1 MANKNK
7 KKSSMSAYTILFI
20 IIIVVAI
27 FTWIVPPG
35 QYVENDQGVMVYQ
48 QMEQSNPQGI
58 YNILSAPIAG
68 FFDAIDI
75 ALFVLVIGG
84 FIGIVM
90 ASGAMEAGIASI
102 LKRNKGKEQ
111 KLIPILMILF
121 AIGGTTYGMA
131 EETIA
136 FYPLIIPIFIA
147 AGYDVITAVMVIMLG
162 AGVGVLGSTI
172 NPFAIG
178 VASEAAGI
186 GLGEGIM
193 LRFVLWAVVVAM
205 AIYLTMRYAK
215 KVKENPETSV
225 VADMREENYKHF
237 VGDKNEDEIPEM
249 TSRRKWILVLF
260 ALTFVVMIL
269 GVIPW
274 AYKFDI
280 MVFDN
285 LYNKL
290 AEFKILGF
298 EPNTADAYWD
308 HYDALKTQSAALGDW
323 WFGQMTVL
331 FFIMSIVIGKVAKF
345 SEGEIV
351 EHFITGARDLL
362 GVALIVGMSR
372 GIKVVMEAG
381 YMSDTI
387 LYYGSESLKKL
398 GSVVFINLTY
408 LFYIPLSFLVPSTSG
423 LAGASIPIMG
433 PMGELVFGGSKA
445 GASLVITAFSAASGV
460 VNLITP
466 TSGVVMGGLAIA
478 RVPYGKWFKHVL
490 KFLVALVIVTM
501 IILTIGV
508 FIG

>member
-1 MANKNK
+1 MSK
-7 KKSSMSAYTILFI
+7 KKRSSMSAYTILFI
-20 IIIVVAI
+20 IIIVVAA

-35 QYVENDQGVMVYQ
+35 QYTDVDGVMVYE
-48 QMEQSNPQGI
+48 QMAESNPQGI

-75 ALFVLVIGG
+75 ALFVIVIGG

-90 ASGAMEAGIASI
+90 ASGAMEAGIAAI
-102 LKRNKGKEQ
+102 LKKNKGKEHT
-111 KLIPILMILF
+111 LIPILMVLF

-136 FYPLIIPIFIA
+136 FYPLIIPIFLA
-147 AGYDVITAVMVIMLG
+147 AGYDVVTAVMVIMLG
-162 AGVGVLGSTI
+162 AGVGVLGSTV

-186 GLGEGIM
+186 GLGEGLA
-193 LRFVLWAVVVAM
+193 LRFVLWIVVVIA
-205 AIYLTMRYAK
+205 AIYLTMKYAK
-215 KVKENPETSV
+215 KVKEDPTKSI
-225 VADMREENYKHF
+225 VADMREDNLKHF
-237 VGDKNEDEIPEM
+237 IGDADKEEVPEM
-249 TSRRKWILVLF
+249 TGRRKCVL
-260 ALTFVVMIL
+260 ALFGLSFVIMIL

-280 MVFDN
+280 LFFDN
-285 LYNKL
+285 LYNAL
-290 AEFKILGF
+290 AKIKILGF
-298 EPNTADAYWD
+298 EPNTAPAYWD

-351 EHFITGARDLL
+351 EHFIAGAKDLL

-387 LYYGSESLKKL
+387 LFYGSESLKSL
-398 GSVVFINLTY
+398 GKVVFVNLTY

-433 PMGELVFGGSKA
+433 PMGQLIFGGSTA
-445 GASLVITAFSAASGV
+445 GSSLVITAFSAASGV

-478 RVPYGKWFKHVL
+478 RVPYGTWFKHVF
-490 KFLVALVIVTM
+490 KFLIALAVITM
-501 IILTIGV
+501 VILTIGAV
-508 FIG
+508 MA

>member
-1 MANKNK
+1 MSKQK
-7 KKSSMSAYTILFI
+7 KEKKSLSAYTILFVI
-20 IIIVVAI
+20 IIIVAA

-35 QYVENDQGVMVYQ
+35 QYQEVDGQMVYQ
-48 QMEQSNPQGI
+48 QMAESNPQGI

-75 ALFVLVIGG
+75 ALFVIVIGG

-90 ASGAMEAGIASI
+90 ASGAMEAGIAAI
-102 LKRNKGKEQ
+102 LKKNKGKEHT
-111 KLIPILMILF
+111 LIPILMVLF

-147 AGYDVITAVMVIMLG
+147 AGYDVVTAVMVVMLG
-162 AGVGVLGSTI
+162 AGVGVLGSTV

-186 GLGEGIM
+186 GLGEGIG
-193 LRFVLWAVVVAM
+193 LRFVLWLIVVGM
-205 AIYLTMRYAK
+205 AIFFTMKYAK
-215 KVKENPETSV
+215 KVKEDPTKSIV
-225 VADMREENYKHF
+225 YDMRESNYKHF
-237 VGDKNEDEIPEM
+237 VGDDENKEEIEM
-249 TSRRKWILVLF
+249 TTRRKWVLF
-260 ALTFVVMIL
+260 LFGLSFVIMIL

-280 MVFDN
+280 MFFDN
-285 LYNKL
+285 IYNSL
-290 AEFKILGF
+290 AQIEVLGF
-298 EPNTADAYWD
+298 EPNTAPAYWD

-331 FFIMSIVIGKVAKF
+331 FFVMSIIIGKVAKF

-351 EHFITGARDLL
+351 DHFIAGAKDLM

-387 LYYGSESLKKL
+387 LFYGSESLKSL
-398 GSVVFINLTY
+398 GKVVFINLTY

-433 PMGELVFGGSKA
+433 PMGNLVFGGST
-445 GASLVITAFSAASGV
+445 GGSSLVITAFSAASGV

-478 RVPYGKWFKHVL
+478 RLPYGTWFKHIS
-490 KFLVALVIVTM
+490 KFLIALIVVTM
-501 IILTIGV
+501 VILTVGT
-508 FIG
+508 FMA